1 MSTTVNYTKGGIKV
15 QCDVS
20 LYPAPRPQAAY
31 PIPHFP
37 NADSSLLS
45 LTLFAVAN
53 QAASG
58 IQVAPSGTLPGGP
71 SAVWT
76 LFHQAYQGT
85 PSPLPT
91 PDALALT
98 VVNGAFVALQ
108 FPNAMNGATHNFWL
122 MSVDGTKTTVFPLSE
137 ITTPADPTQ
146 VNISTS
152 NLVKNAGSDN
162 INPPIGSYEGAGL
175 SQFNADP
182 TAAPAFS
189 GSGWGRMIG
198 APVGGNVYLPI
209 TPIIPVQPGDQ
220 IILTGLGAIST
231 GTGNASLLLQLTG
244 PGGVY
249 NNIRTNLASS
259 GSLTAPTS
267 LTVAPTVTSGYVGLQ
282 LLLALESASVGAQAW
297 FNRFYLERVQSSV
310 NRMNSVDWLTNSD
323 KIILINAWNQ
333 ELQIKGASGTPGSLD
348 WQAIQA
354 GVSASAYDAAVS
366 ALSTGIISSGAPSD
380 WATRWPDGTSWNNI
394 GIMTA
399 LAGWWGAIA
408 ATRTALQNAIS
419 QVGITNSGTNTTI
432 IAQQNSASYLTN
444 LDKIT
449 LMAQWSSELATQ
461 ARLDAQA
468 SAASVSSTAYDNAVL
483 NLSTQLISAGAPS
496 NWATLWPDGTTSGPW
511 VNIMMSLAA
520 LWATIATQR
529 ANLVN
534 GIKAAG
540 DAAAQSAAISAAATD
555 ATAKALASTLASQLH
570 VVAWAS
576 SALPSLPN
584 GAYPAGYLAQTTDYR
599 KFQVNTAGTAWGE
612 ILQGAVGIFGQ
623 LVAGQLTVAN
633 FDNLVPNPGC
643 QITSPPAGSYEA
655 SGLTYVGAGLGAPFA
670 PTGYCRALSIVGAG
684 YNYAGMTPL
693 IPANPGDIFTAT
705 CKAVTGSGTSGN
717 ISILFQFLDASGA
730 DINNVRSPYLI
741 NNGSTQNLNV
751 TYAAPAGTVYVQLQ
765 LALEATTASNTAW
778 FNQFYMRRCVDA
790 SVMVDGSLT
799 AKQANVNMAMT
810 SNFAT
815 DTGQTAASLTGTTG
829 VPSGNPMAGAW
840 MGVGSAQ
847 PILVGPGGMKV
858 GIPQYGGTYS
868 SLNVDAAAV
877 MGYQAIRT
885 NYTAASPPAVSRFWY
900 GGNCDPGNA
909 GGAPNIGRL
918 TVTPTVWDTTNH
930 IVWLDLA
937 VAPSAANDN
946 LDGMQFATIQF
957 YKQSAAGTTG
967 TLTAVGPTFK
977 VSMTDRLYNVAG
989 SDGNAGNI
997 AAVTASANHASING
1011 GVPAAIITLY
1021 NSFGPSAT
1029 HCFYAGSGWTPG
1041 TPLIDN
1047 STAFPSGLTGG
1058 GSGTTG
1064 GGGGAFGCVPAG
1076 TLLTLANGGS
1086 IPIEWAVPG
1095 LVVAAW
1101 DEATLQPTPATIQRT
1116 YAFADRA
1123 LWRIQVLGHELVCS
1137 HDHRLWNGAAWVP
1150 ARDLVPGQETLIR
1163 LVDGSLLCAPI
1174 LAAAPTGEAAT
1185 VFHVGLD
1192 RGHIFSAGA
1201 FLAHNIKPLS

>member
-1 MSTTVNYTKGGIKV
+1 M
-15 QCDVS
+15 
-20 LYPAPRPQAAY
+20 
-31 PIPHFP
+31 
-37 NADSSLLS
+37 
-45 LTLFAVAN
+45 
-53 QAASG
+53 
-58 IQVAPSGTLPGGP
+58 
-71 SAVWT
+71 
-76 LFHQAYQGT
+76 
-85 PSPLPT
+85 
-91 PDALALT
+91 
-98 VVNGAFVALQ
+98 
-108 FPNAMNGATHNFWL
+108 
-122 MSVDGTKTTVFPLSE
+122 
-137 ITTPADPTQ
+137 
-146 VNISTS
+146 
-152 NLVKNAGSDN
+152 
-162 INPPIGSYEGAGL
+162 
-175 SQFNADP
+175 FN
-182 TAAPAFS
+182 
-189 GSGWGRMIG
+189 
-198 APVGGNVYLPI
+198 N
-209 TPIIPVQPGDQ
+209 
-220 IILTGLGAIST
+220 
-231 GTGNASLLLQLTG
+231 
-244 PGGVY
+244 
-249 NNIRTNLASS
+249 
-259 GSLTAPTS
+259 
-267 LTVAPTVTSGYVGLQ
+267 
-282 LLLALESASVGAQAW
+282 
-297 FNRFYLERVQSSV
+297 
-310 NRMNSVDWLTNSD
+310 
-323 KIILINAWNQ
+323 
-333 ELQIKGASGTPGSLD
+333 
-348 WQAIQA
+348 
-354 GVSASAYDAAVS
+354 
-366 ALSTGIISSGAPSD
+366 
-380 WATRWPDGTSWNNI
+380 
-394 GIMTA
+394 
-399 LAGWWGAIA
+399 
-408 ATRTALQNAIS
+408 
-419 QVGITNSGTNTTI
+419 
-432 IAQQNSASYLTN
+432 
-444 LDKIT
+444 
-449 LMAQWSSELATQ
+449 
-461 ARLDAQA
+461 
-468 SAASVSSTAYDNAVL
+468 
-483 NLSTQLISAGAPS
+483 
-496 NWATLWPDGTTSGPW
+496 
-511 VNIMMSLAA
+511 
-520 LWATIATQR
+520 
-529 ANLVN
+529 
-534 GIKAAG
+534 
-540 DAAAQSAAISAAATD
+540 
-555 ATAKALASTLASQLH
+555 
-570 VVAWAS
+570 
-576 SALPSLPN
+576 
-584 GAYPAGYLAQTTDYR
+584 
-599 KFQVNTAGTAWGE
+599 
-612 ILQGAVGIFGQ
+612 
-623 LVAGQLTVAN
+623 
-633 FDNLVPNPGC
+633 
-643 QITSPPAGSYEA
+643 
-655 SGLTYVGAGLGAPFA
+655 
-670 PTGYCRALSIVGAG
+670 
-684 YNYAGMTPL
+684 
-693 IPANPGDIFTAT
+693 
-705 CKAVTGSGTSGN
+705 
-717 ISILFQFLDASGA
+717 
-730 DINNVRSPYLI
+730 
-741 NNGSTQNLNV
+741 
-751 TYAAPAGTVYVQLQ
+751 
-765 LALEATTASNTAW
+765 
-778 FNQFYMRRCVDA
+778 FYMRRCVDA
-790 SVMVDGSLT
+790 SVIVDGCLT
-799 AKQANVNMAMT
+799 AQQANVNMAMT

-829 VPSGNPMAGAW
+829 VPSGNPTAGAW

-918 TVTPTVWDTTNH
+918 TVKPTVWDTTNH

-946 LDGMQFATIQF
+946 LDGMQFATNQF

-997 AAVTASANHASING
+997 ASVTASANHANING